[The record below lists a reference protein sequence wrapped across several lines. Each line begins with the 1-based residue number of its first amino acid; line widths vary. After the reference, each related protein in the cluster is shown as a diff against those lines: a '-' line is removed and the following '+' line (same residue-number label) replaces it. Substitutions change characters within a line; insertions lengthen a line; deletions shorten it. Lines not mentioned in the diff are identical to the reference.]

1 MKNLTK
7 SILLAG
13 SIILAITGCTNQ
25 PIKSSPNVPKV
36 QVLRSLS
43 DRNAIALEWD
53 VVNKPNIAGYYIQR
67 SKDAKKYV
75 NVKKIESKYITHW
88 TDTNLKPNTTYYYK
102 ISTYTK
108 NGIPSFAVFKKARTL
123 DTLSAVPYV
132 INANLK
138 AKGMVKIVFRP
149 HPNERVKGYYIERFN
164 DKYSKWERIADLQP
178 RLRAEYIDKDLVDG
192 KVYRYRVIAY
202 TFDGLLSHPSRVI
215 VTQTLSKPQKIV
227 NLQASTDLPKKIRVT
242 WQPVK
247 DAVEYKVYGSTLGF
261 GAGFKLI
268 ATTKNTVFV
277 DNINKDGYTKYYK
290 VSSVNKYGIESLK
303 SQFVMG
309 STLPVPAKPVV
320 SIEKGNKSVTFIL
333 SSPDKRAVKYLIKK
347 DDGKKVINIH
357 NVHSPYTDTN
367 VQPKRSYTYKI
378 YAIDNNGLV
387 SKPSEVEV
395 SF

>member
-1 MKNLTK
+1 
-7 SILLAG
+7 
-13 SIILAITGCTNQ
+13 
-25 PIKSSPNVPKV
+25 
-36 QVLRSLS
+36 
-43 DRNAIALEWD
+43 
-53 VVNKPNIAGYYIQR
+53 
-67 SKDAKKYV
+67 
-75 NVKKIESKYITHW
+75 
-88 TDTNLKPNTTYYYK
+88 
-102 ISTYTK
+102 
-108 NGIPSFAVFKKARTL
+108 
-123 DTLSAVPYV
+123 
-132 INANLK
+132 
-138 AKGMVKIVFRP
+138 MVKIVFRP

-164 DKYSKWERIADLQP
+164 DKDSKWERIADLQP